1 MKANN
6 PYTVGHAQLAKVET
20 PSATRTWN
28 PISHVQLFELF
39 ANQLNRKSLKLVDA
53 KHTLSH
59 QGSRY
64 FGVINVTRKKQDA
77 DFHLSVGVRN
87 SHDKFLAAGGVAGS
101 RVIVCSN
108 LMFDGEWKFTERHT
122 SQVEARLEDQ
132 VAVVVDKLMA
142 NYSLQDD
149 RFARYKTF
157 ELSDSSAHDLI
168 IQSIDA
174 GVIAARDIPHVIK
187 QWRTPDHP
195 EFSADGKTAWRLFN
209 SFTDFFKEVNLFD
222 LPKRG
227 KALNELMDSAIR

>member
-1 MKANN
+1 MKDNN
-6 PYTVGHAQLAKVET
+6 PYVVGHAKLARVKT
-20 PSATRTWN
+20 PAATRTWN
-28 PISHVQLFELF
+28 PIPHHELFELF
-39 ANQLNRKSLKLVDA
+39 ANSLNKKGLDLVDA

-59 QGSRY
+59 QGKRY
-64 FGVINVTRKKQDA
+64 FGVINVKRKNEAA
-77 DFHLSVGVRN
+77 DFHLSVGIRN

-122 SQVEARLEDQ
+122 SQVETRIDEQ
-132 VAVVVDKLMA
+132 VTVVVDKLMS
-142 NYSLQDD
+142 NYAVQDD
-149 RFARYKTF
+149 RFAQYKAF
-157 ELSDSSAHDLI
+157 ELSDPQANNLI
-168 IQSIDA
+168 IQAIDA

-209 SFTDFFKEVNLFD
+209 AFTDFFKGVNLFD

-227 KALNELMDSAIR
+227 KALNELMDSAVR